1 MSGILTILF
10 LFLMFLGMPVAFAI
24 GISAVMF
31 YIFGP
36 VPPEIAV
43 QKITTATQSFPLLA
57 VPLFVFAGHLMNA
70 SGITGRLISLSTVL
84 TGWMRGGLAQ
94 VAIMLSALM
103 GGVSGSAV
111 ADAAMEARILGP
123 AMLKQGYTRGYASA
137 VISVGSLITAT
148 IPPSIGLILYGFMGN
163 VSIGRLFV
171 GGVVPGVLMTIV
183 LMSIAYFVARKRD
196 YKPEL
201 AKIPSMKEILV
212 RAWECKWALMFPVL
226 LIVGIRYGIFTPS
239 EAGAFA
245 VAYAIFVG
253 MFIYRELKID
263 NLLDALRHSVSD
275 IGMIMLIIM
284 LSSMI
289 GYMITLEAVPQTA
302 ASFLVNITDNKI
314 ALMMLLI
321 TFIIV
326 LGMFLES
333 TVIVLLLTPILMPII
348 TRVGIDPVHFG
359 LVMMTCVTL
368 GGMTPPVGVAMF
380 TVCGILKC
388 PMDEYT
394 WEALPLILGVIAL
407 VVFMIVWPT
416 SVLFLPNLVFG
427 AG

>member
-1 MSGILTILF
+1 MSGILTLLF
-10 LFLMFLGMPVAFAI
+10 LVLMFLGMPVAFAI

-43 QKITTATQSFPLLA
+43 QKIATATQSFPLLA

-70 SGITGRLISLSTVL
+70 SGITSRLISLSTVL

-123 AMLKQGYTRGYASA
+123 DMIKRGYTRGYTSA
-137 VISVGSLITAT
+137 VIAVGSLITAT

-171 GGVVPGVLMTIV
+171 GGIVPGVLMTIV
-183 LMSIAYFVARKRD
+183 LMSVAYIVARRRG
-196 YKPEL
+196 YTAEL
-201 AKIPSMKEILV
+201 AKPPTFKEIAN
-212 RAWECKWALMFPVL
+212 RMWECKWALMFPIL

-253 MFIYRELKID
+253 MVIYRELS
-263 NLLDALRHSVSD
+263 LDALLNALRHAVSD

-284 LSSMI
+284 FSSMI
-289 GYMITLEAVPQTA
+289 GYMITLEGVPQDA
-302 ASFLVNITDNKI
+302 ASFLVGITENRI
-314 ALMMLLI
+314 ALMLLLI

-326 LGMFLES
+326 LGMFLEA
-333 TVIVLLLTPILMPII
+333 TVIVLLVTPILMPII
-348 TRVGIDPVHFG
+348 MRVGIDPVHFG

-388 PMDEYT
+388 PMDEYIK
-394 WEALPLILGVIAL
+394 EAFPLLAAVIGLVIL
-407 VVFMIVWPT
+407 MIVWPT
-416 SVLFLPNLVFG
+416 SVLYLPNLVFG

>member
-10 LFLMFLGMPVAFAI
+10 LCLMFLGMPVAFAI

-36 VPPEIAV
+36 MPTGIAV

-70 SGITGRLISLSTVL
+70 SGITSRLISLSTVL
-84 TGWMRGGLAQ
+84 TGWIRGGLGQ

-123 AMLKQGYTRGYASA
+123 AMLERGYTRGYASA

-171 GGVVPGVLMTIV
+171 GGIVPGVLMTVV
-183 LMSIAYFVARKRD
+183 LMGTAYLIARKRG
-196 YKPEL
+196 YEAEMQGFPPLKL
-201 AKIPSMKEILV
+201 IAS
-212 RAWECKWALMFPVL
+212 RCWECKWALLFPIL

-245 VAYAIFVG
+245 VAYAIFIG
-253 MFIYRELKID
+253 MFVYRELTVAK
-263 NLLDALRHSVSD
+263 LLDALRHSVSD
-275 IGMIMLIIM
+275 VGMIMLIIM
-284 LSSMI
+284 FSSMI

-302 ASFLVNITDNKI
+302 AAFLVGITQNKI
-314 ALMMLLI
+314 ALMLLLI
-321 TFIIV
+321 TLILV

-348 TRVGIDPVHFG
+348 RTVGIDPVHFG

-394 WEALPLILGVIAL
+394 LEALPLLGAVVAL
-407 VVFMIVWPT
+407 VVLMIAWPS

>member
-1 MSGILTILF
+1 MSGILTLLF
-10 LFLMFLGMPVAFAI
+10 LVLMFLGMPVAFAI

-43 QKITTATQSFPLLA
+43 QKIITATQSFPLLA

-70 SGITGRLISLSTVL
+70 SGITSRLISLSTVL

-123 AMLKQGYTRGYASA
+123 AMLKRGYTRGYTCA
-137 VISVGSLITAT
+137 VIAVGSLITAT

-183 LMSIAYFVARKRD
+183 LMTMAYIIARRRGYTA
-196 YKPEL
+196 EL
-201 AKIPSMKEILV
+201 EKIPSFKEIAV
-212 RAWECKWALMFPVL
+212 RTWECKWALMFPIL

-253 MFIYRELKID
+253 VVIYRELSID
-263 NLLDALRHSVSD
+263 LLLNALRHSVSD

-289 GYMITLEAVPQTA
+289 GYMITLEGVPQEA
-302 ASFLVNITDNKI
+302 ASVLVGITENKI
-314 ALMMLLI
+314 ALMLLLI
-321 TFIIV
+321 SFIIL

-348 TRVGIDPVHFG
+348 NRVGIDPVHFG

-388 PMDEYT
+388 PMDEYIK
-394 WEALPLILGVIAL
+394 EALPLLMAVIAL
-407 VVFMIVWPT
+407 VVLMIVWPA
-416 SVLFLPNLVFG
+416 SVLFLPNIVFG
-427 AG
+427 VN

>member
-1 MSGILTILF
+1 MSGILTLLF
-10 LFLMFLGMPVAFAI
+10 LCLMFLGMPVAFAI
-24 GISAVMF
+24 GISAMMF
-31 YIFGP
+31 YVFGP
-36 VPPEIAV
+36 VPTDISV
-43 QKITTATQSFPLLA
+43 QKIATATQSFPLLA

-123 AMLKQGYTRGYASA
+123 AMLERGYTRGYASA

-171 GGVVPGVLMTIV
+171 GGIVPGVLMTII
-183 LMSIAYFVARKRD
+183 LMTTAYLVARKRG
-196 YKPEL
+196 YEPEL
-201 AKIPSMKEILV
+201 KEIPSMREIV
-212 RAWECKWALMFPVL
+212 TRAWECKWALMFPIL

-245 VAYAIFVG
+245 VAYAIVVG
-253 MFIYRELKID
+253 MFVFRELTLEK
-263 NLLDALRHSVSD
+263 LLQALRHSVQD
-275 IGMIMLIIM
+275 VGMIMLIIM
-284 LSSMI
+284 FSSMI

-302 ASFLVNITDNKI
+302 AEFLVGITSNKTL
-314 ALMMLLI
+314 LMLLLI
-321 TFIIV
+321 TLIIV

-348 TRVGIDPVHFG
+348 QHAGIDPVHFG

-380 TVCGILKC
+380 TVCGMLKC

-394 WEALPLILGVIAL
+394 IEALPLLLAVIAL
-407 VVFMIVWPT
+407 VVLMIVWPT
-416 SVLFLPNLVFG
+416 SVLYLPNLVFG
-427 AG
+427 AS

>member
-1 MSGILTILF
+1 MSGTLTLLF
-10 LFLMFLGMPVAFAI
+10 LFLMFMGMPVAFAI

-36 VPPEIAV
+36 VPTQIAI
-43 QKITTATQSFPLLA
+43 QKVASITQSFPLLA
-57 VPLFVFAGHLMNA
+57 VPLFVFAGHLMNE
-70 SGITGRLISLSTVL
+70 SGITERLIRLSTVL

-123 AMLKQGYTRGYASA
+123 AMLKNGYTRGYASA

-171 GGVVPGVLMTIV
+171 GGIVPGVLMTII
-183 LMSIAYFVARKRD
+183 LMSTAYLIARRRGYE
-196 YKPEL
+196 PEL
-201 AKIPSMKEILV
+201 KEFPSLSTIAKS
-212 RAWECKWALMFPVL
+212 AWECKWALIFPIL

-245 VAYAIFVG
+245 VAYAIIIG
-253 MFIYRELKID
+253 MFVYRQLTLEK
-263 NLLDALRHSVSD
+263 LLGALRHSVTD
-275 IGMIMLIIM
+275 VGMIMLIIM
-284 LSSMI
+284 FSSMI
-289 GYMITLEAVPQTA
+289 GYMITLEGVPQKA
-302 ASFLVNITDNKI
+302 AGFLVTITDNRI
-314 ALMMLLI
+314 ALMILI
-321 TFIIV
+321 VSFIIA

-333 TVIVLLLTPILMPII
+333 TVIVLLVTPILMPII
-348 TRVGIDPVHFG
+348 TRLGIDPVHFG

-380 TVCGILKC
+380 AVCGMLKC
-388 PMDEYT
+388 PIDEYT
-394 WEALPLILGVIAL
+394 LEALPLILAVIAL
-407 VVFMIVWPT
+407 VVLMIVWPT
-416 SVLFLPNLVFG
+416 SVLFLPNMVFG
-427 AG
+427 SA

>member
-1 MSGILTILF
+1 MSGILTLLF
-10 LFLMFLGMPVAFAI
+10 LFLMFMGMPVAFAI

-36 VPPEIAV
+36 VPPMIAV

-57 VPLFVFAGHLMNA
+57 VPLFVFAGHLMNE
-70 SGITGRLISLSTVL
+70 SGITARLIKLSTVL

-123 AMLKQGYTRGYASA
+123 SMLKSGYTRGYASA
-137 VISVGSLITAT
+137 VIAVGSLITAT

-171 GGVVPGVLMTIV
+171 GGVVPGVMMTIV
-183 LMSIAYFVARKRD
+183 LMSMAYWIARRRGYEPVLKEF
-196 YKPEL
+196 PS
-201 AKIPSMKEILV
+201 AKTIAASV
-212 RAWECKWALMFPVL
+212 WECKWALMFPIL
-226 LIVGIRYGIFTPS
+226 LIVGIRYGLFTPS

-253 MFIYRELKID
+253 MLIYRELTIKS
-263 NLLDALRHSVSD
+263 LLDALRHSVAD

-284 LSSMI
+284 FSSMI

-302 ASFLVNITDNKI
+302 AAFLVGITDNQT
-314 ALMMLLI
+314 ALMVLLI
-321 TFIIV
+321 TFIV
-326 LGMFLES
+326 LLGMFLES

-380 TVCGILKC
+380 TVCGMLKC

-394 WEALPLILGVIAL
+394 LEALPLLLSVIAL
-407 VVFMIVWPT
+407 VIVMIVWPN
-416 SVLFLPNLVFG
+416 SILFLPNLVFG
-427 AG
+427 PG

>member
-1 MSGILTILF
+1 MSGILTLLF
-10 LFLMFLGMPVAFAI
+10 LFLMFMGMPVAFAI

-36 VPPEIAV
+36 VPPEIAI

-70 SGITGRLISLSTVL
+70 SGITSRLILLSTVL

-123 AMLKQGYTRGYASA
+123 DMLKQGYTRGYASA

-171 GGVVPGVLMTIV
+171 GGVVPGVMMTIV
-183 LMSIAYFVARKRD
+183 LMGTAYFVACKRD

-201 AKIPSMKEILV
+201 DKIPSIKEILT
-212 RAWECKWALMFPVL
+212 RAWECKWALMFPIL

-253 MFIYRELKID
+253 MFIYREMKLEKLIE
-263 NLLDALRHSVSD
+263 ALRHSVSD

-302 ASFLVNITDNKI
+302 ASFLVGITDNRI
-314 ALMMLLI
+314 ALMILLI
-321 TFIIV
+321 SFIIL

-348 TRVGIDPVHFG
+348 QRAGIDPVHFG

-394 WEALPLILGVIAL
+394 KEALPLLGAVIAL
-407 VVFMIVWPT
+407 VILMIVWPT
-416 SVLFLPNLVFG
+416 SILFLPNMVFG
-427 AG
+427 TS

>member
-1 MSGILTILF
+1 
-10 LFLMFLGMPVAFAI
+10 MFMGMPVAFSI

-31 YIFGP
+31 YLFGP
-36 VPPEIAV
+36 VPPMIAI
-43 QKITTATQSFPLLA
+43 QKIATVTQSFPLLA
-57 VPLFVFAGHLMNA
+57 VPLFVFAGHLMNE
-70 SGITGRLISLSTVL
+70 SGITARLIKLSTVL

-123 AMLKQGYTRGYASA
+123 AMLESGYTRGYASA

-163 VSIGRLFV
+163 ISIGRLFV
-171 GGVVPGVLMTIV
+171 GGVVPGVLMTVV
-183 LMSIAYFVARKRD
+183 LMGMSYWIARKRG
-196 YKPEL
+196 YEPVLKEF
-201 AKIPSMKEILV
+201 PSFKTIACS
-212 RAWECKWALMFPVL
+212 AWECKWALMFPIL
-226 LIVGIRYGIFTPS
+226 LIVGIRYGFFTPS

-253 MFIYRELKID
+253 MFVYRELTLKS
-263 NLLDALRHSVSD
+263 LLSALNHSVSD

-284 LSSMI
+284 FSSMI
-289 GYMITLEAVPQTA
+289 GYMITLEGVPQSA
-302 ASFLVNITDNKI
+302 AAFLVGITSNKI
-314 ALMMLLI
+314 ALMLLLI
-321 TFIIV
+321 VFVVV

-333 TVIVLLLTPILMPII
+333 TVIVLLLTPILVPII
-348 TRVGIDPVHFG
+348 TKVGIDPVHFG

-380 TVCGILKC
+380 TVCGMLKC

-394 WEALPLILGVIAL
+394 MEAAPLLLAVIAL
-407 VVFMIVWPT
+407 VVLMIAWPT
-416 SVLFLPNLVFG
+416 SVLFLPNMVFG

>member
-1 MSGILTILF
+1 MSGTLTLLF
-10 LFLMFLGMPVAFAI
+10 LLLMFLGMPVAFSI

-43 QKITTATQSFPLLA
+43 QKIATATQSFPLLA

-70 SGITGRLISLSTVL
+70 SGITSRLISLSTVL

-123 AMLKQGYTRGYASA
+123 DLIKRGYTRGYTSA
-137 VISVGSLITAT
+137 VIAVGSLITAT

-171 GGVVPGVLMTIV
+171 GGIVPGVLMTIV
-183 LMSIAYFVARKRD
+183 LMSVAYLVARRRG
-196 YKPEL
+196 YTAEL
-201 AKIPSMKEILV
+201 AQAPSLKLIGQRM
-212 RAWECKWALMFPVL
+212 WECKWALMFPIL

-253 MFIYRELKID
+253 IVVYRELSIEA
-263 NLLDALRHSVSD
+263 LLNALRHAVSD

-284 LSSMI
+284 FSSMI
-289 GYMITLEAVPQTA
+289 GYMITLEGVPQDA
-302 ASFLVNITDNKI
+302 AAFLVGITENPI
-314 ALMMLLI
+314 ALMLLLI
-321 TFIIV
+321 TFILV

-348 TRVGIDPVHFG
+348 LRVGIDPVHFG

-388 PMDEYT
+388 PMDEYIK
-394 WEALPLILGVIAL
+394 EAMPLLAAVIAL
-407 VVFMIVWPT
+407 VVLMIVWPT
-416 SVLFLPNLVFG
+416 SVLYLPNLVFG
-427 AG
+427 PG